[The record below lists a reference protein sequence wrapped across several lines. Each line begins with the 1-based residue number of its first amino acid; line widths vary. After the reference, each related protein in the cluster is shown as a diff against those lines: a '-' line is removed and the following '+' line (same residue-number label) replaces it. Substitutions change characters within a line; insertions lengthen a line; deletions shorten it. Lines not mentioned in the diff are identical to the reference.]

1 MILAAGRGTRLRPL
15 TDYQPKAL
23 VKVAE
28 VPLLELIIRR
38 LKHFGCRD
46 IVINVHHFGDQ
57 IIQFLR
63 KKEYFGINIHISD
76 EQDQLLDTGGALKK
90 AAAFFDDGQ
99 SFLLCNTDILSDIDL
114 RQFYDT
120 HCQSGALA
128 TLAVQWR
135 TTSRYFIFDKEMVL
149 NGWTNVNTGEVKLSR
164 EAKALQM
171 LAFSGIHAIHPR
183 LFDYMPDESVF
194 SIIDTYLKAAA
205 TESIKAFRCDDQQ
218 WMDVGK
224 PSNLTIAEP
233 LANQLLTQLSD
244 V

>member
-23 VKVAE
+23 VKVAG

-57 IIQFLR
+57 IIKFLQ
-63 KKEYFGINIHISD
+63 KKAYFGINIQISD
-76 EQDQLLDTGGALKK
+76 EQDELLDTGGALKK
-90 AAAFFDDGQ
+90 AAAFFNDDQ
-99 SFLLCNTDILSDIDL
+99 SFLLCNTDILSDINL
-114 RQFYDT
+114 REFYDA
-120 HCQSGALA
+120 HCQSGAVA

-135 TTSRYFIFDKEMVL
+135 ETSRYLMFDDEL
-149 NGWTNVNTGEVKLSR
+149 LLHGWTNVSTGEVKLAR
-164 EAKALQM
+164 QAKALKM

-183 LFDYMPDESVF
+183 LFDHMPDEATF
-194 SIIDTYLKAAA
+194 SIIDTYLQAAESDTVKAY
-205 TESIKAFRCDDQQ
+205 RCDDQQ

-224 PSNLTIAEP
+224 PSNLAIAEP
-233 LANQLLTQLSD
+233 LAQQLLAKLVD
-244 V
+244 A